1 MKNKRNWRAIFTW
14 ALFTLTVLYAIPSA
28 VEMPSWWPFQS
39 RIRGG
44 LDLAGG
50 LELRYTVDWKQSVED
65 TTRKGAESLQ
75 VAIVEQIAKDAN
87 ENYADLP
94 ADKLDAYKARVKVT
108 VDDIDQATVTMADD
122 GAWGAYAKLD
132 DAVKKI
138 DQRFESSDTAD
149 TKSVSIALP
158 DKEAQLIRSQV
169 LKETRDNLDKRVAG
183 MGLID
188 PDVRITGDSDIA
200 VQIPGV
206 DQTQMDVVRSV
217 LGRTAQLTMRF
228 VDDNEPWLATP
239 EVAAKVEEF
248 KKGNPEVVGLEPR
261 RGRQN
266 ECPAYGGSVKAKN
279 KSELARFVRTLTVP
293 ADHMIGFEFCE
304 DDTDRDGI
312 IDEKYWQ
319 AVYLYSKVELT
330 GQHLARARMG
340 FTQENKPAVYL
351 DMNGEGAQLFA
362 TATEKNVG
370 EMLAIMLDEDVQS
383 APSIRSK
390 IAGGRAEISMGAGG
404 MRAQVEAQALA
415 QVLTQGAYQAPVYKV
430 HDHAVGPSL
439 GSDSVVAGA
448 TAMAVGFLLIM
459 VFCLIYYRISGA
471 IAVAVL
477 LFNMLLMFG
486 LLVAFNTALTLPGV
500 AGIILSMGMAVDGNV
515 LIYERIRDELRTGR
529 SPRQAVELGFDKA
542 FSSIFDG
549 QLTTAITGFALM
561 QFTSGPMH
569 NFAVSLLIGLA
580 TSVFT
585 SVTVSRLIFN
595 YWISAKKPTTL
606 SI

>member
-1 MKNKRNWRAIFTW
+1 MKNKRNWRAVFTW
-14 ALFTLTVLYAIPSA
+14 ALFILTLLYALPSA
-28 VEMPSWWPFQS
+28 VEMPSWWPFQNK
-39 RIRGG
+39 IRGG

-50 LELRYTVDWKQSVED
+50 LELRYTVDWKQSVES

-75 VAIVEQIAKDAN
+75 VAVVEQLAKDAN
-87 ENYADLP
+87 ESYADLP
-94 ADKLDAYKARVKVT
+94 TDKIEGYKARVKVE
-108 VDDIDQATVTMADD
+108 VQDIDFAVVTMADD
-122 GAWGAYAKLD
+122 GAWAAFDKLENP
-132 DAVKKI
+132 VEMI
-138 DQRFESSDTAD
+138 DQRFESSESAD
-149 TKSVSIALP
+149 AKTVTITLS

-169 LKETRDNLDKRVAG
+169 LNETRDNLDKRVAG

-217 LGRTAQLTMRF
+217 LGRTAQLSMRF
-228 VDDNEPWLATP
+228 VDDNEPWLASAD
-239 EVAAKVEEF
+239 VAAKVEEF
-248 KKGNPEVVGLEPR
+248 KAKNPAVVGLETR

-266 ECPAYGGSVKAKN
+266 ECPAYGGTVKAKN
-279 KSELARFVRTLTVP
+279 KSDLARFVRTLTVP

-312 IDEKYWQ
+312 VDDKYWQ

-330 GQHLARARMG
+330 GQHISRARMG
-340 FTQENKPAVYL
+340 FSQENKPAVYL

-362 TATEKNVG
+362 DATGKNVG

-383 APSIRSK
+383 APNIKSK
-390 IAGGRAEISMGAGG
+390 ISGGKAEISMGGG
-404 MRAQVEAQALA
+404 GQRAQMEARALA
-415 QVLTQGAYQAPVYKV
+415 EVLTQGAYQAPVYKV

-439 GSDSVVAGA
+439 GSDSVAAGA
-448 TAMAVGFLLIM
+448 TAMGVGFALIM
-459 VFCLIYYRISGA
+459 AFCVLYYRVSGI
-471 IAVAVL
+471 IAAGVL
-477 LFNMLLMFG
+477 VFNLLLMFV
-486 LLVAFNTALTLPGV
+486 LLVAFNAALTLPGV

-515 LIYERIRDELRTGR
+515 LIYERIRDELRLGR
-529 SPRQAVELGFDKA
+529 TPRQAVDLGFDKA
-542 FSSIFDG
+542 FSAIFDG

-585 SVTVSRLIFN
+585 AVTVSRLIFN
-595 YWISAKKPTTL
+595 YWVGTKKPTTL